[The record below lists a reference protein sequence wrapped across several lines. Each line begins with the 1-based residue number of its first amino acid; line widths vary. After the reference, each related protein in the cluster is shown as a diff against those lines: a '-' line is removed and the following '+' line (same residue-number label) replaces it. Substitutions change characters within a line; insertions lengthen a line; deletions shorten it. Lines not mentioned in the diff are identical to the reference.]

1 MAHTMRK
8 YLNNRGSALFMV
20 LSTMTALM
28 ICCMAM
34 YFSVISSRST
44 QYAVFYQKQSYQSAV
59 SLSDSL
65 LASMITG
72 SGGFEGLGQKIWN
85 LDVGGKITTDANGFK
100 TFDSAGAG
108 ADDDNFVGAYM
119 LEATRLPDE
128 TLADGSTVR
137 VFDIIV
143 TTSVNGSK
151 EIYHNIIQ
159 MSNPSTPKP
168 LPGPTNVFTAT
179 GYVPNSVFLDGGE
192 MKTDVFFDNEDT
204 VLNAYGGKKMT
215 LSGNLACG
223 GSLTINKW
231 LEIKS
236 DSPTYFA
243 VRDTYT
249 SFANQV
255 ITFAAPTG
263 SSEIDK
269 NKTRST
275 VTIGGDCYLINGAK
289 FQNANVYILGDLHL
303 RGDALDSSC
312 KYFVDGNIYLE
323 KGQYGGYW
331 HNLSNVYCN
340 GTVDASQNTG
350 GGINGALA
358 GKWTGNAQGKE
369 TDGLMTVTEMIN
381 YLEEKTATVPYYKW
395 VVDTTG
401 LPEKTITFSTDN
413 DNPSPTYLLS
423 YSNSEKGCIIKDVKM
438 YNPNNAGGW
447 KNSCTLVIDTGENPD
462 NIYTIQVKANRDFV
476 DSKPGN
482 DTFCWFPR
490 NTVNGGDMWKNNS
503 NMKFQILVMGRGTVI
518 VDIPT
523 GVTYQDDDH
532 LKFMHYG
539 WFALKGGTEYYFGD
553 EAQKSNRAYRLSHT
567 AYIRKDDSGTD
578 ADFYS
583 QFIHSGC
590 KSGDGCSYSTVET
603 EIECSVCGN
612 KYVSAVCANH
622 GTVDTYCATCQ
633 ASRGVSHVG
642 KCNNHVDKPAVNA
655 YLNSHPAIK
664 TMMTGDDG
672 NIVYPNVN
680 IFLVSCDENADIR
693 LSSRAAS
700 TATGDVDVF
709 IQNSFFG
716 YVYAPYVTFKAGPSN
731 TGGGMVRLMG
741 GLTVSDYIID
751 DSYSI
756 LACYPDKLP
765 MELMDDSCFDNILG
779 GLTNKSWKIVL
790 KSH

>member
-1 MAHTMRK
+1 
-8 YLNNRGSALFMV
+8 
-20 LSTMTALM
+20 MTALM

-72 SGGFEGLGQKIWN
+72 TGGFEGLGQKIWN

-100 TFDSAGAG
+100 TFDSAGSG

-119 LEATRLPDE
+119 MEATRLPDE

-137 VFDIIV
+137 VFDIII

-159 MSNPSTPKP
+159 MSNPATPKP

-179 GYVPNSVFLDGGE
+179 GYVPNAVFLDGGSI
-192 MKTDVFFDNEDT
+192 KTDVFFDNEDT
-204 VLNAYGGKKMT
+204 ILQAYGGKEMT
-215 LSGNLACG
+215 LKGNLAAG
-223 GSLTINKW
+223 GSLTINKY
-231 LEIKS
+231 LNLTS

-243 VRDTYT
+243 VRDTFTSYT
-249 SFANQV
+249 NNPL
-255 ITFAAPTG
+255 TFAEPTG
-263 SSEIDK
+263 SSEIEK

-275 VTIGGDCYLINGAK
+275 VIIGGDCYLINGAK
-289 FQNANVYILGDLHL
+289 FKNANVYVLGDLHL
-303 RGDALDSSC
+303 RGDGLDSSC

-358 GKWTGNAQGKE
+358 GKWTGSVQGKE

-381 YLEEKTATVPYYKW
+381 LLEEKTATVPYYKW
-395 VVDTTG
+395 AVDTTG

-413 DNPSPTYLLS
+413 SNPSPTYLLK
-423 YSNSEKGCIIKDVKM
+423 YSESEKGCIINDIKM
-438 YNPNNAGGW
+438 YAPNNASGW
-447 KNSCTLVIDTGENPD
+447 KNSCTLVIDTGEDPD
-462 NIYTIQVKANRDFV
+462 NIYTIQVKANRDYL
-476 DSKPGN
+476 DNKPGN
-482 DTFCWFPR
+482 DTFCWYPR
-490 NTVNGGDMWKNNS
+490 NSVNGATTWVGNGS
-503 NMKFQILVMGRGTVI
+503 NVFFRVLVMGRGSVVI
-518 VDIPT
+518 DIPP

-532 LKFMHYG
+532 LQLMHYG
-539 WFALKGGTEYYFGD
+539 WFLLNGGQEHYYGD
-553 EAQKSNRAYRLSHT
+553 ADKQSNDAYRKGHT
-567 AYIRKDDSGTD
+567 AYY
-578 ADFYS
+578 YS
-583 QFIHSGC
+583 NPDTKINESVFSQYIHYGC
-590 KSGDGCSYSTVET
+590 KSGDGCSYTTEET
-603 EIECSVCGN
+603 DIECGVCGN
-612 KYVSAVCANH
+612 KYVNAKCDKH

-642 KCNNHVDKPAVNA
+642 KCNNHVDRPKVDA
-655 YLNSHPAIK
+655 YLNSHPDIK
-664 TMMTGDDG
+664 AKMTGKDG
-672 NIVYPNVN
+672 KIIYPNVN

-700 TATGDVDVF
+700 TATGSTQTF
-709 IQNSFFG
+709 IENAFFG
-716 YVYAPYVTFKAGPSN
+716 YVYAPYLTFKAGPSN
-731 TGGGMVRLMG
+731 TGGGQVRLMG

-751 DSYSI
+751 DAYSI

-765 MELMDDSCFDNILG
+765 MELMDDSCFDSILG
-779 GLTNKSWKIVL
+779 GITNKSWKIVL